1 MGQAKARG
9 SKDQRV
15 AEAVERARVSEIA
28 RREQA
33 RADRK
38 AEAEMLARRQAA
50 WELRNAER
58 LARVDKPL
66 SERVQL
72 GRGRSQS
79 LSTLLAVAGIAMLAS
94 R

>member
-15 AEAVERARVSEIA
+15 AEAVERARVAEIA
-28 RREQA
+28 HNLRKEA
-33 RADRK
+33 ERK

-58 LARVDKPL
+58 LARGDKPL
-66 SERVQL
+66 PK
-72 GRGRSQS
+72 RSARNVRLQA
-79 LSTLLAVAGIAMLAS
+79 STLLAVAAMS
-94 R
+94 MVCR

>member
-15 AEAVERARVSEIA
+15 AEAVERARVAEIA

-33 RADRK
+33 RADRM
-38 AEAEMLARRQAA
+38 ADAEMLARRQAA

-58 LARVDKPL
+58 LARGDKPL
-66 SERVQL
+66 PEKVQL
-72 GRGRSQS
+72 GRDRTQR

>member
-15 AEAVERARVSEIA
+15 TEAVERARVAEIA

-58 LARVDKPL
+58 LARGDKPL
-66 SERVQL
+66 PERVQL
-72 GRGRSQS
+72 GRGRTQR